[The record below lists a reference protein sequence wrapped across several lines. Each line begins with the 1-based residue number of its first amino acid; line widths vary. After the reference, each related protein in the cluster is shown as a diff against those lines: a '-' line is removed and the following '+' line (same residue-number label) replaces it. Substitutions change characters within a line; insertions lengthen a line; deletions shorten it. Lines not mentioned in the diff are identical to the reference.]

1 MKCLVLL
8 FLVHHSYAYRTTVVS
23 ENKRQIPDGPC
34 LQAFLSLSTDEQK
47 CLDTDDDDGS
57 SDDILLTPSEVSD
70 ICGNGF
76 CMDVIRKLAKAC
88 TVWLQLIWICHT
100 CAVTTFYLYD

>member
-1 MKCLVLL
+1 MKYLVLL

-23 ENKRQIPDGPC
+23 ENKYQIPDGPC

-47 CLDTDDDDGS
+47 CLDTDDDDDGS
-57 SDDILLTPSEVSD
+57 RLTPSEVSD

-76 CMDVIRKLAKAC
+76 CMDVIRRLVKAC
-88 TVWLQLIWICHT
+88 KVWLCS
-100 CAVTTFYLYD
+100 VLYTYFVP